1 MGAGGT
7 SQPVTFT
14 STGLERNGSPEPRI
28 SPGIRGR
35 ELGTDNETA
44 PQVWLVNGAEKSRGK
59 KLSFM
64 WQIH

>member
-1 MGAGGT
+1 MGGT

-14 STGLERNGSPEPRI
+14 STGLGRNGSPDSR
-28 SPGIRGR
+28 IRGR

-44 PQVWLVNGAEKSRGK
+44 PQVWLVNGAAKSRGK